1 MVDSICEQQSHNY
14 RKHYLIQRFSLV
26 VSHHQEQLY
35 QNVRGDD
42 YSNSNAF
49 SGKAQAI
56 KIWKN
61 QQLISSVFLDWKAL
75 VAWTQNTIRNA
86 RNKENVTGL
95 RTIFRGMK

>member
-56 KIWKN
+56 KI
-61 QQLISSVFLDWKAL
+61 
-75 VAWTQNTIRNA
+75 
-86 RNKENVTGL
+86 
-95 RTIFRGMK
+95 